1 MFRFP
6 LKNFTGPV
14 QVQVAAAKGRGH
26 RMLEDI
32 HLPNLFSRKRP
43 RGNKQFDLS
52 SLLFMDRSSRDFEI
66 RWENAHKDSN
76 EDLQMQYLPESNNF
90 EEHVL

>member
-1 MFRFP
+1 
-6 LKNFTGPV
+6 
-14 QVQVAAAKGRGH
+14 
-26 RMLEDI
+26 
-32 HLPNLFSRKRP
+32 
-43 RGNKQFDLS
+43 
-52 SLLFMDRSSRDFEI
+52 MDRSSRDFEI